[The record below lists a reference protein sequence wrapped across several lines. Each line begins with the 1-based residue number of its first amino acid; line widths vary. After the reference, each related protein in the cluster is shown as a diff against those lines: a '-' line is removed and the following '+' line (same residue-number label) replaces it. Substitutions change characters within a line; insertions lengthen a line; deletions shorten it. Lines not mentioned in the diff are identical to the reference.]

1 MLSSAPLH
9 KCFITIKLAVHRLRC
24 FDSSLLQ
31 QSCFIES
38 CYSDKLAPIEHLILL
53 MIQIIEY
60 QAEIGNAES
69 EKINLATA
77 ILLCYTIRN
86 LPIWKELP
94 KGWGMVSEMEAIK
107 VSNLSKKF
115 RVKVK
120 DKGLKGSLKSV
131 LHPIYKEIQAVD
143 GISFSVEKGEIL
155 AFIGPNGAGK
165 STTIKM
171 LTGILYPEEGEVS
184 VLGISP
190 TNRRKQLAYKI
201 GTVFGQKEQLWTHLT
216 PYDNFKFF
224 GAVYDLP
231 DLKVEERIEQLKTVF
246 ELEEFINT
254 PVRNL
259 SLGQRIRCEIVASL
273 IHEPE
278 VLFLDEPTIGLD
290 PVVKENI
297 RTLIKKMNKEY
308 NTTIFLTSHDVGD
321 IEKLCKRII
330 IVNHGKIVTDDSMEN
345 LKYHYLNK
353 KLVEVK
359 LKEPM
364 DLTEAEGITVIKSKG
379 SNLKLE
385 VDITKQSI
393 SDALKLIDADNLI
406 DINISNVPLENIIT
420 EIYKEGRH

>member
-1 MLSSAPLH
+1 
-9 KCFITIKLAVHRLRC
+9 
-24 FDSSLLQ
+24 
-31 QSCFIES
+31 
-38 CYSDKLAPIEHLILL
+38 
-53 MIQIIEY
+53 
-60 QAEIGNAES
+60 
-69 EKINLATA
+69 
-77 ILLCYTIRN
+77 
-86 LPIWKELP
+86 
-94 KGWGMVSEMEAIK
+94 MEAIR
-107 VSNLSKKF
+107 VNGLTKKF
-115 RVKVK
+115 RVKIK
-120 DKGLKGSLKSV
+120 DKGLKGSIKSTF
-131 LHPIYKEIQAVD
+131 HPRYKEIVAVD
-143 GISFSVEKGEIL
+143 HISFSVQKGEML

-171 LTGILYPEEGEVS
+171 LTGILYPSAGDVS

-190 TNRRKQLAYKI
+190 TDRRKKLAYQI

-224 GAVYDLP
+224 GAIYDLP
-231 DLKVEERIEQLKTVF
+231 DKRIEERIESLKQIF
-246 ELEEFINT
+246 ELEEIINT

-259 SLGQRIRCEIVASL
+259 SLGQRIRCEIAASL

-278 VLFLDEPTIGLD
+278 ILFLDEPTIGLD

-297 RTLIKKMNKEY
+297 RALIKKMNKEY
-308 NTTIFLTSHDVGD
+308 QTTVFLTSHDIGD

-364 DLTEAEGITVIKSKG
+364 DLTGEDGITVIKSKG

-385 VDITKQSI
+385 VDITRKSI
-393 SDALKLIDADNLI
+393 SDAIKLIDADQII

-420 EIYKEGRH
+420 EIYKEGRHISA